1 MKKLPLLFLV
11 PMIALIVALGVAT
24 AVKLLP
30 PPETEVTQTAEY
42 PNPFAEDTASQPST
56 FLGKLFNPPQTPSP
70 TPASS
75 LDLSNELKTT
85 VDDGG
90 KSDFDALEQEAS
102 AL

>member
-1 MKKLPLLFLV
+1 MLFFV
-11 PMIALIVALGVAT
+11 PMIALVIALGVAT

-30 PPETEVTQTAEY
+30 RPEVAAPQASEY
-42 PNPFAEDTASQPST
+42 PNPFGEEASSQPST
-56 FLGKLFNPPQTPSP
+56 FLGTLFNPAETPSP

-90 KSDFDALEQEAS
+90 QSDFDALEQEAS